1 MKNEGELG
9 RVVPCRVGSD
19 RVGSGRVGSGRVGLT
34 YIQDVEKK
42 DVDHLYFIW
51 SYRLI
56 KIKLENYNRRK

>member
-1 MKNEGELG
+1 MSG
-9 RVVPCRVGSD
+9 RIGSG
-19 RVGSGRVGSGRVGLT
+19 RVGSGRVGSGRVGSGRVNIYSNTQKEMLR
-34 YIQDVEKK
+34 K